1 MVRATGK
8 GQRLDMSTYVSNVD
22 KFKVMTINEFSEWWK
37 NEDTALQTNLSD
49 EFLKRTQ
56 LVIIPCVKHT
66 STVKK
71 TLYNMPLETD
81 KS

>member
-1 MVRATGK
+1 MK
-8 GQRLDMSTYVSNVD
+8 
-22 KFKVMTINEFSEWWK
+22 
-37 NEDTALQTNLSD
+37 TALQTNLSD
-49 EFLKRTQ
+49 EFFERTQ

-81 KS
+81 KSKKAATGDALGEDIYDVEL